1 MHHAYLRGRWW
12 YYRRTIDK
20 HDYRVPLKLHKG
32 QESMLS
38 ARIAQVDD
46 KITATHFGLPIPDQ
60 STRLAEYA
68 KAYLKRKAHKK
79 SLDRD
84 EQRLD
89 YIMDTWPDLPLSQ
102 YRRSHMDDLERQLK
116 GDKLK
121 DATVNRYM
129 ELARHLFNCAIED
142 GLLSKNPLAH
152 YEAYAEDGTRRAL
165 ADDEIKKVFAALEP
179 IKANRRFGAVRFL
192 VRDLMLFALVTGM
205 RLSEILNLR
214 RDQLHDG
221 TVALPMSATKSR
233 RRGAPSKQRYKI
245 IALNDIACGII
256 ERQPATETGF
266 VFALSRRHPNI
277 MFYISKTIRKE
288 SKVVDFTF
296 HALRHTAST
305 LISSQSS
312 LATARA
318 VLGHADIQTT
328 MRYTHPGLE
337 DQRASVA
344 KLGTHIAGL
353 VGK

>member
-1 MHHAYLRGRWW
+1 MGAYLRGRWW
-12 YYRRTIDK
+12 WYRRTIGK
-20 HDYRVPLKLHKG
+20 HDYRAPLKIHKG

-38 ARIAQVDD
+38 ARIAQMDN

-60 STRLAEYA
+60 ATKLSEYFEVY
-68 KAYLKRKAHKK
+68 KKRKAHKK

-84 EQRLD
+84 KQRLD
-89 YIMDTWPDLPLSQ
+89 YIQDVWPDLPLSQ
-102 YRRSHMDDLERQLK
+102 YRNSHMEDLERQLK
-116 GDKLK
+116 GDGLK

-152 YEAYAEDGTRRAL
+152 YEPYVEDGTRRAL

-179 IKANRRFGAVRFL
+179 IQANRRFGDVRFI

-214 RDQLHDG
+214 HDQIHDG
-221 TVALPMSATKSR
+221 MIALPMSATKSR
-233 RRGAPSKQRYKI
+233 RRGAPSKQKYKV

-256 ERQPATETGF
+256 DRQPETDDGF

-277 MFYISKTIRKE
+277 MFYISKAIRKGSE
-288 SKVVDFTF
+288 VSDFTF

-305 LISSQSS
+305 LVSSQSS
-312 LATARA
+312 LATARV
-318 VLGHADIQTT
+318 VLGHADIKTT
-328 MRYTHPGLE
+328 LRYTHPGIE
-337 DQRASVA
+337 EQRAAVA
-344 KLGTHIAGL
+344 KLGTHISAL
-353 VGK
+353 IGK